1 MKQYF
6 AIILTENI
14 SDTPE
19 QYLIRDN
26 AGGLFIS
33 LCPRNGNTPEQRYA
47 LIRRQDDYLM
57 VSLDRI
63 LWIEASGSYSIVRL
77 ADGRSLTV
85 SFNLSVIKKALP
97 TDDFIRI
104 HRSYIINLKHV
115 ESMIGNS
122 LRIGGKLLPIDSLR
136 LSNAF
141 PCQGGYVYFYTVGS
155 QASPGD
161 CRMSGYTLL

>member
-14 SDTPE
+14 SDTSE

-63 LWIEASGSYSIVRL
+63 LWIEASGSYSMVRL
-77 ADGRSLTV
+77 ADGRSLT
-85 SFNLSVIKKALP
+85 VIKKALP

-122 LRIGGKLLPIDSLR
+122 LRIGGKLLPIGR
-136 LSNAF
+136 EYKEAF
-141 PCQGGYVYFYTVGS
+141 YDRVVFLGTRKNKG
-155 QASPGD
+155 
-161 CRMSGYTLL
+161 R

>member
-14 SDTPE
+14 SDTSE

-63 LWIEASGSYSIVRL
+63 LWIEASESYSMVRL

-85 SFNLSVIKKALP
+85 SFNLSIIKKALP

-122 LRIGGKLLPIDSLR
+122 LRIGGKLLPIGR
-136 LSNAF
+136 EYKEAF
-141 PCQGGYVYFYTVGS
+141 YDRVVFLGTRKNKG
-155 QASPGD
+155 
-161 CRMSGYTLL
+161 R

>member
-122 LRIGGKLLPIDSLR
+122 LRIGGKLLPIGWEYKE
-136 LSNAF
+136 AF
-141 PCQGGYVYFYTVGS
+141 YDRVVFLGTRKNKG
-155 QASPGD
+155 
-161 CRMSGYTLL
+161 R

>member
-104 HRSYIINLKHV
+104 HR
-115 ESMIGNS
+115 
-122 LRIGGKLLPIDSLR
+122 
-136 LSNAF
+136 
-141 PCQGGYVYFYTVGS
+141 
-155 QASPGD
+155 
-161 CRMSGYTLL
+161 